1 MTLHVRRRP
10 GRPTGG
16 RHVVD
21 RDVVLDAAER
31 AIRRDGA
38 SVSLETIAIEA
49 GVTKPVVYA
58 RVGGRTSLA
67 DALSDR
73 LTDRLVLRS
82 SIAIG
87 SLPFGR
93 AMLACFI
100 EANLTT
106 MADNRELLL
115 YVTGGT
121 SEDTPQRTLSL
132 AERSITPMAEMLA
145 RWRFR
150 QGLDPAVALPWA
162 YGIVGMLHLVSLW
175 WIKETDRSAEQLA
188 EHLTELLWP
197 GLSGG

>member
-1 MTLHVRRRP
+1 
-10 GRPTGG
+10 
-16 RHVVD
+16 VD
-21 RDVVLDAAER
+21 RELVLDAAER
-31 AIRRDGA
+31 AIRRDG
-38 SVSLETIAIEA
+38 SGVSLETIAIEA

-73 LTDRLVLRS
+73 LTDRLVDRA

-93 AMLACFI
+93 EMIASFI

-106 MADNRELLL
+106 MADNREVLL

-121 SEDTPQRTLSL
+121 SEDTPQRTLAL
-132 AERSITPMAEMLA
+132 AERSITPTAEMLA
-145 RWRFR
+145 RWRRR
-150 QGLDPAVALPWA
+150 QGLDPDVALPWA

-175 WIKETDRSAEQLA
+175 WIKESDRSAEQMA
-188 EHLTELLWP
+188 EQLTELLWP
-197 GLSGG
+197 GLSGL